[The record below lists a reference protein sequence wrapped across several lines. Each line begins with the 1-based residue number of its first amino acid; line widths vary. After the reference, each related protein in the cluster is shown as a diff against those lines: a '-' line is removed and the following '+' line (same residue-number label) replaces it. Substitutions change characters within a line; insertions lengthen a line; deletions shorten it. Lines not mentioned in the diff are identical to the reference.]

1 MIKRL
6 AHETLLRL
14 IKGFPVIAITGPRQS
29 GKTTLAKAV
38 FADKPYLSVEDP
50 DIRALAEEDPRG
62 LLSAYP
68 DGVVLDEVQRAPQL
82 FSYLQTIV
90 DAGAKPGAFIL
101 TGSQQFDLLSNIT
114 QSLAGRVGMIQL
126 LPFSIP
132 ELQSSGKMPQNLF
145 ELMHKGFY
153 PPIYDRDILPPD
165 WFADYIATYVER
177 DARQLVNIR
186 NLSSFQRF
194 VRMCAA
200 RIGHL
205 LNLSALAS
213 DCGIS
218 HNTASSWLSILE
230 ASYIVYLL
238 RPHHINFNKRL
249 VKMPKLYFCDTGLAA
264 WLLGIRNPG
273 DIFFHAQRGALFE
286 NLIVMECL
294 KRCWNAGLPSNL
306 FFWRDSRGLEID
318 LLIED
323 GTRLIPV
330 EIKSGMTIAS
340 DYLDNLKKWASL
352 SANQGQPMWLV
363 YAGEKG
369 FSHGL
374 IRIVPWDRIDEV
386 GAESGKEDKKGNL
399 RDG

>member
-1 MIKRL
+1 MIKRI
-6 AHETLLRL
+6 AYDTLLRL
-14 IKGFPVIAITGPRQS
+14 AKGFPVIAITGPRQS

-38 FADKPYLSVEDP
+38 FGDKPYLSLEDP
-50 DIRALAEEDPRG
+50 DVRTLAEEDPRG
-62 LLSAYP
+62 LLSAYI
-68 DGVVLDEVQRAPQL
+68 DGAVLDEVQRAPQL

-90 DAGAKPGAFIL
+90 DAGAKPGSFIL
-101 TGSQQFDLLSNIT
+101 TGSQQFGLLSNIT
-114 QSLAGRVGMIQL
+114 QSLAGRVGMVQL

-132 ELQSSGKMPQNLF
+132 ELQASGKVSQNLF
-145 ELMHKGFY
+145 ELLHKGFY
-153 PPIYDRDILPPD
+153 PPLYDREILTSD
-165 WFADYIATYVER
+165 WFAGYIATYVER
-177 DARQLVNIR
+177 DARQLINIR

-200 RIGHL
+200 RIGQL

-238 RPHHINFNKRL
+238 RPHYINFNKRL

-264 WLLGIRNPG
+264 WLLGIRNSE

-286 NLIVMECL
+286 NLIVMEFL

-340 DYLDNLKKWASL
+340 DYMDNLKKWASL

-369 FSHGL
+369 FANGL
-374 IRIVPWDRIDEV
+374 IRIVPWNRID
-386 GAESGKEDKKGNL
+386 
-399 RDG
+399 